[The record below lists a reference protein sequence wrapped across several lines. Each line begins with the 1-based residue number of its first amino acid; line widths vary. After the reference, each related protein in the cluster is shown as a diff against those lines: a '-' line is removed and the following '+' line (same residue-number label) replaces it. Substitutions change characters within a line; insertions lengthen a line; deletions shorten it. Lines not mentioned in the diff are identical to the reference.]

1 MLTRQWELKAPTGRS
16 RSDCVHEQVAKA
28 NSARQQSCRDG
39 LRMSALLVGEG
50 EEMNIAKM
58 IQENIRATASRRNDE
73 GIITAEGMI
82 PRMDDKEYHRK
93 RLDISYADRTPA
105 EKLDHFLPR
114 RRRPEPFPVFVEVH
128 GGAWYFGQKRSV
140 EFEPFLYGLNRGYAC
155 VSLGYTLSP
164 EGHYP
169 LPVLEIKSA
178 IRFLRGARRR
188 I

>member
-1 MLTRQWELKAPTGRS
+1 
-16 RSDCVHEQVAKA
+16 
-28 NSARQQSCRDG
+28 
-39 LRMSALLVGEG
+39 
-50 EEMNIAKM
+50 
-58 IQENIRATASRRNDE
+58 
-73 GIITAEGMI
+73 MI

-105 EKLDHFLPR
+105 EKFDIFY
-114 RRRPEPFPVFVEVH
+114 PEEGDGPFPVFVEVH

-178 IRFLRGARRR
+178 IRFCGCMQKNISWTRVALYCGEARQVHTWLHWPLRVVIPAIWKR
-188 I
+188 ICLEILRYRQNRMRLYYGMDVLITLNKEGIWKTGFMRTFLERKI